1 MINGVG
7 NLFAFTDNN
16 VSSNNSLEI
25 INDNSFAEMLNKLQK
40 EDIYSENTTNKSV
53 NREDYK
59 NNDNIENHDKD
70 DFQKYLETL
79 ETIEESEISK
89 TNDEYEKQNDKN
101 EIINHKEE
109 NENNENII
117 EEKNISDN
125 NLESSLENE
134 RVNNENNSDSSKET
148 LIANKKSNSIN
159 SIISIKEKAKNIIE
173 NNNLITKNAKSDK
186 NAEKLY
192 SLNITTEEKE
202 SLIKEIDN
210 LKKEINSL
218 DAKELN
224 DKEKEDLIT
233 LLESLENI
241 KNMILENSKEKNADN
256 LKETKEL
263 QIKNS
268 DEKNIKEPKENLK
281 EIELNKNSE
290 NTEEIATEYNFDFED
305 NIELNKREN
314 KNENLNNNSN
324 NNLNKTISD
333 DKGAELTVINMKDSS
348 EGANLKGFNHYNN
361 VSKTQNGNNLTE
373 NIIKFQDLMG
383 KLVEKAQ
390 VAINNGKSEV
400 LMSLNP
406 EYLGKVRLKISME
419 GDNFVGKIFVDNAE
433 IKDIFTKNLDT
444 VITSLNEVG
453 INIEGFDV
461 MLRQDMP
468 NEEFP
473 EFADNNLFGIFNDES
488 GDFAEEMAADIINY
502 IVPER
507 KLNLLI

>member
-473 EFADNNLFGIFNDES
+473 EFADNNPFGIFNDES